1 MSAGKDLK
9 MTMDIAVTME
19 KIQQFQKTNAD
30 FIQTLATGQMETIN
44 ELIDSSMKHFESLRS
59 AKSVQEVFALENQY
73 FTESAKKITEQ
84 GRRMFELYINNQPR
98 LFESLSA
105 IPEAAAKAAAKPVAA
120 AVAAAKPA
128 AKAAVAAVTAKPE
141 AAKPAAAKPAAKPV
155 AVKPTAK
162 PAAAKPA
169 AKPAAVKPAA
179 KPAAAKKPSTPK
191 ADKIGIVLPKDAT
204 PAPAKAEPAPAKA
217 EPAVAKA
224 VPATDDKK

>member
-105 IPEAAAKAAAKPVAA
+105 KPEAVAKPVVAKPAVAAKPE
-120 AVAAAKPA
+120 AAKPA
-128 AKAAVAAVTAKPE
+128 AK
-141 AAKPAAAKPAAKPV
+141 AAKPAAAKPAAKPEAAKPAV
-155 AVKPTAK
+155 AAKPVAK
-162 PAAAKPA
+162 PAAT
-169 AKPAAVKPAA
+169 KPAAVKPAA
-179 KPAAAKKPSTPK
+179 KPAAAKKPSAPK

-204 PAPAKAEPAPAKA
+204 PAPAKAEPA
-217 EPAVAKA
+217 VTKA